1 MIMPTTSVV
10 DLLTRLEALLRG
22 VEMTVGP
29 RSPKIEEALGLV
41 RMIRGALPVELGE
54 VNRLR
59 AEAERIHRHAQ
70 DEARR
75 IVLEAQATAR
85 RRADAVARP
94 TSPRG
99 QDHLADAQRKAK
111 EIRDGADAYA
121 TQVLSDLE
129 EGILRVLEAI
139 RKGKQLLKDIS
150 R

>member
-1 MIMPTTSVV
+1 MPTTSVV
-10 DLLTRLEALLRG
+10 DLLTRLETLLRG
-22 VEMTVGP
+22 VEGTVGP

-54 VNRLR
+54 INRLR
-59 AEAERIHRHAQ
+59 TEAERMRRHAE

-75 IVLEAQATAR
+75 LVLEAQATAR
-85 RRADAVARP
+85 RHTDAVAP
-94 TSPRG
+94 PNSTRG

-121 TQVLSDLE
+121 TQVLGDLE
-129 EGILRVLEAI
+129 ESILRVLEAI

>member
-22 VEMTVGP
+22 VDVTAGS
-29 RSPKIEEALGLV
+29 RTPKVEEALGLV

-59 AEAERIHRHAQ
+59 VEAERIHRHAQ

-85 RRADAVARP
+85 RHADAVALP
-94 TSPRG
+94 TSTRG
-99 QDHLADAQRKAK
+99 QDHLADAERKAK

-121 TQVLSDLE
+121 TQVLGDLE
-129 EGILRVLEAI
+129 QSILRVLEAI

>member
-1 MIMPTTSVV
+1 
-10 DLLTRLEALLRG
+10 LEALLRG
-22 VEMTVGP
+22 VDVTVGP

-85 RRADAVARP
+85 RLADARP
-94 TSPRG
+94 TTPRG

-121 TQVLSDLE
+121 TQVLGDLE
-129 EGILRVLEAI
+129 ESILRVLEAI

>member
-1 MIMPTTSVV
+1 MIMPPTSVM
-10 DLLTRLEALLRG
+10 DLLVRLETLLRG
-22 VEMTVGP
+22 VEVNAGP
-29 RSPKIEEALGLV
+29 GSPKTEEALGLV
-41 RMIRGALPVELGE
+41 RMIRRALPAELSE

-85 RRADAVARP
+85 RRTDAAP
-94 TSPRG
+94 QTITAG

-111 EIRDGADAYA
+111 EIREGANAYA
-121 TQVLSDLE
+121 TQVLGDLE
-129 EGILRVLEAI
+129 QSILRVLEAI